1 MRILFAGTPEIAVP
15 SLKAAARHFEVAGVL
30 TNPDRPKGRG
40 KGIAA
45 SPVKQ
50 AAIELGIPVLQF
62 PTLKR
67 EAREAVSAL
76 GADILVVFAYGR
88 IFGPKFLSL
97 FPKGGV
103 NVHPSLL
110 PRHRGCAP
118 IQAAMLAGDR
128 ETGIT
133 IQRIALEMDTG
144 DIILQR
150 AYEIGEQE
158 TAADVSERFSHEGAS
173 LLVEALELIQ
183 SGREEPVKQDES
195 RACYCMTIR
204 KEHGGICWE
213 QPADQIVRM
222 IRAFSP
228 WPKAYTWWGGKKV
241 MITAAA
247 ADMEY
252 PAGQNPPGTVIAAVP
267 GRGIAAAAGCGAVI
281 IQQLQLE
288 TKRAADW
295 KSFLNGNPAFIGSRL
310 CSPTERT

>member
-15 SLKAAARHFEVAGVL
+15 SLKAAARQFEVVGVL

-40 KGIAA
+40 KGIAP

-62 PTLKR
+62 STLKR
-67 EAREAVSAL
+67 DAREAVSAL

-133 IQRIALEMDTG
+133 IQRIALGMDTG

-150 AYEIGEQE
+150 SYKIEEQE
-158 TAADVSERFSHEGAS
+158 TAADVTERFSHEGAA
-173 LLVEALELIQ
+173 LLVEALQLIEA
-183 SGREEPVKQDES
+183 GREQPVSQDEA

-204 KEHGGICWE
+204 KEHGSICWE

-222 IRAFSP
+222 IRAFTP
-228 WPKAYTWWGGKKV
+228 WPKAYTRWGGKKV
-241 MITAAA
+241 MIPAAA

-252 PAGQNPPGTVIAAVP
+252 PVGQSPSGTVIGEVP
-267 GRGIAAAAGCGAVI
+267 GRGIAVAAGSGAVI

-295 KSFLNGNPAFIGSRL
+295 KSFLNGNPGFIGSRL
-310 CSPTERT
+310 GGATA